1 MVLDPD
7 DSSAREYVYVDGNIT
22 STTVVTTD
30 IANRYLDGSADTS
43 GLAHIAGTKVR
54 IVPTKQHFE
63 DIWDAI
69 DLLVD
74 TDYSSGTKGTIKTSA
89 INSALADITVS
100 QIAADSLTTESEG
113 ITNQDDDVHIPTNAA
128 VKDMLETPE
137 MVVGNKE
144 LKAYKETKQSLT
156 SSSGVLAIN
165 MANGNTGVITLTENI
180 TDIDFTNV
188 PTSGVS
194 TFTLQITQ
202 HASSDKTVA
211 INAVTVNAGS
221 NVTALTPGAAGFTMT
236 TGASKIDL
244 LTFLFVD
251 AGTPLLNSLQ
261 DFS

>member
-1 MVLDPD
+1 
-7 DSSAREYVYVDGNIT
+7 
-22 STTVVTTD
+22 
-30 IANRYLDGSADTS
+30 
-43 GLAHIAGTKVR
+43 
-54 IVPTKQHFE
+54 
-63 DIWDAI
+63 
-69 DLLVD
+69 
-74 TDYSSGTKGTIKTSA
+74 
-89 INSALADITVS
+89 
-100 QIAADSLTTESEG
+100 
-113 ITNQDDDVHIPTNAA
+113 
-128 VKDMLETPE
+128 MLETPA

-144 LKAYKETKQSLT
+144 LKAYKETKQTLT
-156 SSSGVLAIN
+156 SSSGELAIN

-221 NVTALTPGAAGFTMT
+221 DVTALTPGAAGFTMT
-236 TGASKIDL
+236 TGSNKVDL

-251 AGTPLLNSLQ
+251 AATPLLNSLQ

>member
-1 MVLDPD
+1 MG
-7 DSSAREYVYVDGNIT
+7 R
-22 STTVVTTD
+22 
-30 IANRYLDGSADTS
+30 NRFTCRYRL
-43 GLAHIAGTKVR
+43 
-54 IVPTKQHFE
+54 FF
-63 DIWDAI
+63 W
-69 DLLVD
+69 
-74 TDYSSGTKGTIKTSA
+74 YKGTIKTSA

-100 QIAADSLTTESEG
+100 QIAADSLTTEAEG
-113 ITNQDDDVHIPTNAA
+113 ITNQNDDVHIPTNAA
-128 VKDMLETPE
+128 VKDLLETPA

-144 LKAYKETKQSLT
+144 LKAYKETKQTLT
-156 SSSGVLAIN
+156 SSSGVVAIN

-221 NVTALTPGAAGFTMT
+221 DVTALTPGAAGFTMT
-236 TGASKIDL
+236 TGANKVDL